1 MVRKGMEGHL
11 AGANVSFLFAVI
23 LVVTAAALMF
33 PLRWWMMARAAGVDV
48 PLLGVLLMRLRGTK
62 PHRILAPLIAASR
75 AGLELDSS
83 DLEALHLAG
92 GNVMAVVDAL
102 ILAREHGIDLDFRRA
117 VAIDLSGRDVLEE
130 VNAAIGETEHGRS
143 GTASTPAG

>member
-1 MVRKGMEGHL
+1 
-11 AGANVSFLFAVI
+11 
-23 LVVTAAALMF
+23 
-33 PLRWWMMARAAGVDV
+33 
-48 PLLGVLLMRLRGTK
+48 
-62 PHRILAPLIAASR
+62 
-75 AGLELDSS
+75 
-83 DLEALHLAG
+83 
-92 GNVMAVVDAL
+92 MAVVDAL